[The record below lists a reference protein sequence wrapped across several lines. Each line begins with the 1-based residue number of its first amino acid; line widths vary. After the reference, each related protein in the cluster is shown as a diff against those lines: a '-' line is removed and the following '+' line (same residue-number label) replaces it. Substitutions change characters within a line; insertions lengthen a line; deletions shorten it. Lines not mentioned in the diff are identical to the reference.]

1 VDVMG
6 LDGRAVR
13 VLVPARALPGRAEWC
28 VNRPLAAGPTWY
40 PQGYG
45 FWSSNDPGDYPQ
57 ETIRVD
63 PRWVRPGAAW

>member
-1 VDVMG
+1 
-6 LDGRAVR
+6 
-13 VLVPARALPGRAEWC
+13 